1 MKLYRIEN
9 SLLQE
14 NTYIIYE
21 NDKALII
28 DPGSDFNV
36 MKQFID
42 ENQFN
47 EVAIYL
53 THGHYDHILSCQKLI
68 EEYHAKVYTYEKEVE
83 VLENANYNMSLMFNE
98 KVILENII
106 PLQETLKY
114 FEQPITIYHVPGHT
128 QGHSMLEVKPL
139 KALFTGDFI
148 FAREIGRCDLPTGS
162 LQQMY
167 ESLDKLSLMD
177 PSLTIY
183 PGHGPSTTLK
193 EELKY
198 NPYLNRN

>member
-1 MKLYRIEN
+1 MKVYRIEN

-21 NDKALII
+21 NKKALVI
-28 DPGSDFNV
+28 DPGSDFGR

-42 ENQFN
+42 ENQFQ

-53 THGHYDHILSCQKLI
+53 THGHYDHILSTKKLI
-68 EEYHAKVYTYEKEVE
+68 EEYQAKVYSYEKEIE

-98 KVILENII
+98 KIELEEVI
-106 PLQETLKY
+106 PLQETLLY

-162 LQQMY
+162 LKQMY
-167 ESLDKLSLMD
+167 ESLDKLALMN
-177 PSLTIY
+177 PNLTIY

-193 EELKY
+193 EELKH